1 MNVFLIT
8 IDVEDWFQVENFKAW
23 IPFDTWPQRELR
35 VERNVHRL
43 LDLFDSIPLPAEP
56 GTGNPEP
63 GTSEPLNPEPG
74 TGNPE
79 PLNLPTPNPE
89 PHPSFPCHSE
99 PCVSRV
105 RNPQLG
111 RRAGVDDIH
120 QEIPRRFAPRNDNGG
135 PFAPNPEP
143 GTLNPEPGTGN
154 LEPGTGNLPTRNLQT
169 TFFILGWIAER
180 LPHLVREIQRRGH
193 EVASHGFGHELPQK
207 LSREELRQ
215 DLEKSRKLLE
225 DITGGRVVGYRAPS
239 FAIDAALLDALAQAG
254 YRYDSSYNSFA
265 LHGRY
270 GKMTLP
276 AEKKNGVAVR
286 FDNGLFE
293 LPVSNL
299 RLGDRILPWAGGGY
313 FRLMPAG
320 LFING
325 VRSILARDGAY
336 VFYMHPWEV
345 DADQPRVAEA
355 NRWFKFRHYVNL
367 DRTEAKLRRLIE
379 SFPECRFLTCR
390 EHLTEVPGFR
400 TQG

>member
-43 LDLFDSIPLPAEP
+43 LDLFDSIRL
-56 GTGNPEP
+56 TPEP
-63 GTSEPLNPEPG
+63 GTSEPLNREPG
-74 TGNPE
+74 TG
-79 PLNLPTPNPE
+79 
-89 PHPSFPCHSE
+89 
-99 PCVSRV
+99 
-105 RNPQLG
+105 
-111 RRAGVDDIH
+111 
-120 QEIPRRFAPRNDNGG
+120 
-135 PFAPNPEP
+135 
-143 GTLNPEPGTGN
+143 
-154 LEPGTGNLPTRNLQT
+154 NLQT

-193 EVASHGFGHELPQK
+193 EVASHGFGHDLPQK

-239 FAIDAALLDALAQAG
+239 FAIDAALFEALAQAG

-313 FRLMPAG
+313 FRLIPAG
-320 LFING
+320 VFVRG
-325 VRSILARDGAY
+325 VDAILRRDGAY

-345 DADQPRVAEA
+345 DPGQPRVAEA

-367 DRTEAKLRRLIE
+367 DRTEAKLRRMIE
-379 SFPECRFLTCR
+379 SRPECRFVTCR
-390 EHLTEVPGFR
+390 GYLEGSGF
-400 TQG
+400 GL